1 MLAYVFRRILI
12 SIPVVLVASFVLF
25 VFVRE
30 TFDPTARLRNVRDP
44 AAIERGV
51 SSSRATG
58 ATAPA
63 PASRSPT

>member
-44 AAIERGV
+44 AAIEREI
-51 SSSRATG
+51 
-58 ATAPA
+58 
-63 PASRSPT
+63 